1 MEFNAVIHTYL
12 PASLQA
18 RDMNFVGVYL
28 GGWQFREST
37 RVHARVYGHA
47 CVCAFVGW
55 TNFCASGWLQFLLR
69 TILFGKNFRKAL
81 GRVNQIFWFHASD
94 NLYNL
99 HNSWLTCCLNDSS
112 SRSLSE
118 ANLWLSRRT
127 SRSASSPCRV
137 KQLLPLGLH
146 YLQIER
152 DCKIL
157 AQ

>member
-1 MEFNAVIHTYL
+1 MEFNAVIYTYL
-12 PASLQA
+12 PASLQTGPWTLWVFIWGGGSFE
-18 RDMNFVGVYL
+18 RVPVYMRACM
-28 GGWQFREST
+28 GM
-37 RVHARVYGHA
+37 RV
-47 CVCAFVGW
+47 CVVGW
-55 TNFCASGWLQFLLR
+55 TNFCASGWLKFLLR

-127 SRSASSPCRV
+127 SRSASSPYRV
-137 KQLLPLGLH
+137 QKILLLGLH
-146 YLQIER
+146 YLQFER
-152 DCKIL
+152 DCKTL
-157 AQ
+157 VQ